1 MTVNSITSLLL
12 VQLSYPLEMS
22 YNLAQ
27 SPNKR
32 GFLEMGSHY
41 VILASLELAV
51 YTRLTLHA

>member
-22 YNLAQ
+22 YHNLAQ

-41 VILASLELAV
+41 VILASL
-51 YTRLTLHA
+51 